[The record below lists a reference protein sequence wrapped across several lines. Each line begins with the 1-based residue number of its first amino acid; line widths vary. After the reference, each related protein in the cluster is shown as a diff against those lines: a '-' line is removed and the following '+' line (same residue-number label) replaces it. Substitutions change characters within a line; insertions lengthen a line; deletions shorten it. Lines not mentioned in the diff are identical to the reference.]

1 MNELAILD
9 AIRLIHTPWLD
20 TLVAAYTST
29 SDVGQIW
36 ILLGIVLA
44 IIPKTRKL
52 GAAVLIAVLLGAIV
66 TSGILKP
73 LIMRPRPCDVNP
85 LVPMIIDRPHG
96 SSFPSGHATA
106 AFAAFG
112 ALLFSK
118 GPKPLVIVVGIGA
131 GLMAPSGVHLS
142 PVYNGRVEP
151 VTLSDAYGEV
161 RFYLLPFIKPANVRR
176 FYPDAVIESYTDA
189 LRCAV
194 EHMDI
199 APSTRNV
206 LVTHQFVT
214 GGVRSESEDIT
225 VGGTDNVDAAVFDGF
240 DYVALGHLH
249 GAQSIGRETLRYSG
263 TPLKYS
269 FSEKDQ
275 EKSITVVELGEKGS
289 VSISTLPL
297 RPQRDMRE
305 VRGTYDELTLRG
317 NYAGTNTDDYIHAV
331 LTDENDIPNAF
342 SRLQSIYPQL
352 MKLDYDNR
360 RTRASV
366 VIAAE
371 ERRRTMTDTELFAEF
386 FEIQNG
392 QKMTDKQSE
401 YVKDVFATV
410 REEML

>member
-1 MNELAILD
+1 MKFFHLSDLHLGRRMYEFSLIDDQRFILEEILSLAEKERPDAVVIAGDIYDRAVPSAEAVELFDRFLCALAERHI
-9 AIRLIHTPWLD
+9 P
-20 TLVAAYTST
+20 
-29 SDVGQIW
+29 
-36 ILLGIVLA
+36 VLA
-44 IIPKTRKL
+44 I
-52 GAAVLIAVLLGAIV
+52 
-66 TSGILKP
+66 SGNHDSPERI
-73 LIMRPRPCDVNP
+73 
-85 LVPMIIDRPHG
+85 
-96 SSFPSGHATA
+96 
-106 AFAAFG
+106 AFG
-112 ALLFSK
+112 AD
-118 GPKPLVIVVGIGA
+118 
-131 GLMAPSGVHLS
+131 LMTPSGVFLS
-142 PVYNGRVEP
+142 PVYNGHVEP
-151 VTLSDAYGEV
+151 VTLPDAFGEV
-161 RFYLLPFIKPANVRR
+161 NFFLLPFIKPVNVRR

-194 EHMDI
+194 EHMNVD
-199 APSTRNV
+199 PSARNV
-206 LVTHQFVT
+206 LITHQFVT
-214 GGVRSESEDIT
+214 GGIRSDSEDVT

-249 GAQSIGRETLRYSG
+249 GAQKIGRETLRYSG

-289 VSISTLPL
+289 VLISTLPL
-297 RPQRDMRE
+297 TPQRDMRE
-305 VRGTYDELTLRG
+305 VRGTYDELTLRR

-360 RTRASV
+360 RTRTSV

>member
-1 MNELAILD
+1 MKFFHLSDLHLGRRMYEFSLIDDQKFILEELLCLAAEEHPD
-9 AIRLIHTPWLD
+9 AVVIAGDIYDRAVPSAEAVELFDRFLCALAKRRIP
-20 TLVAAYTST
+20 
-29 SDVGQIW
+29 
-36 ILLGIVLA
+36 VLA
-44 IIPKTRKL
+44 I
-52 GAAVLIAVLLGAIV
+52 
-66 TSGILKP
+66 SGNHDSPERI
-73 LIMRPRPCDVNP
+73 
-85 LVPMIIDRPHG
+85 
-96 SSFPSGHATA
+96 
-106 AFAAFG
+106 AFG
-112 ALLFSK
+112 AD
-118 GPKPLVIVVGIGA
+118 
-131 GLMAPSGVHLS
+131 LMTPSDVFLS
-142 PVYNGRVEP
+142 PVYNGYVEP
-151 VTLSDAYGEV
+151 VSLSDAFGAV
-161 RFYLLPFIKPANVRR
+161 NFYLLPFIKPANVRR
-176 FYPDAVIESYTDA
+176 FYPEEAIESYTDA

-194 EHMDI
+194 EHMNVD
-199 APSTRNV
+199 PSARNV

-214 GGVRSESEDIT
+214 GGIRSDSEDVT

-249 GAQSIGRETLRYSG
+249 GAQRIGRETLRYSG

-297 RPQRDMRE
+297 TPQRDMRE

-360 RTRASV
+360 RTRTSV
-366 VIAAE
+366 VIVAE

-401 YVKDVFATV
+401 YVKDVFARV

>member
-1 MNELAILD
+1 MKFFHLSDLHLGRRMYEFSLIDDQRFILEEIVSLAEKERPDAVVIAGDIYDRAVPSAEAVELFDRFLCAFAERHI
-9 AIRLIHTPWLD
+9 P
-20 TLVAAYTST
+20 
-29 SDVGQIW
+29 
-36 ILLGIVLA
+36 VLA
-44 IIPKTRKL
+44 I
-52 GAAVLIAVLLGAIV
+52 
-66 TSGILKP
+66 SGNHDSPERI
-73 LIMRPRPCDVNP
+73 
-85 LVPMIIDRPHG
+85 
-96 SSFPSGHATA
+96 
-106 AFAAFG
+106 AFG
-112 ALLFSK
+112 AD
-118 GPKPLVIVVGIGA
+118 
-131 GLMAPSGVHLS
+131 LMTPSGVFLS
-142 PVYNGRVEP
+142 PVYNGHIEP
-151 VTLSDAYGEV
+151 VTLPDAFGEV
-161 RFYLLPFIKPANVRR
+161 NFFLLPFIKPVNVRR
-176 FYPDAVIESYTDA
+176 FYPEEAIESYTDA
-189 LRCAV
+189 LHCAA

-199 APSTRNV
+199 DPSARNV

-214 GGVRSESEDIT
+214 GGVRSDSEDIT

-275 EKSITVVELGEKGS
+275 EKSITVVEMGEKGS

-297 RPQRDMRE
+297 TPQRDMRE

-317 NYAGTNTDDYIHAV
+317 NYAGTNTEDYIHAG

-360 RTRASV
+360 RTRTSV

-392 QKMTDKQSE
+392 KKMTDKQSE

>member
-1 MNELAILD
+1 MKFFHLSDLHLGRRMYEFSLIDDQKFILEELLCLAAEEHPD
-9 AIRLIHTPWLD
+9 AVVIAGDIYDRAVPSAEAVELFDRFLCALAKRRIP
-20 TLVAAYTST
+20 
-29 SDVGQIW
+29 
-36 ILLGIVLA
+36 VLA
-44 IIPKTRKL
+44 I
-52 GAAVLIAVLLGAIV
+52 
-66 TSGILKP
+66 SGNHDSPERI
-73 LIMRPRPCDVNP
+73 
-85 LVPMIIDRPHG
+85 
-96 SSFPSGHATA
+96 
-106 AFAAFG
+106 AFG
-112 ALLFSK
+112 AD
-118 GPKPLVIVVGIGA
+118 
-131 GLMAPSGVHLS
+131 LMTPSGVFLS
-142 PVYNGRVEP
+142 PVYNGYVEP
-151 VTLSDAYGEV
+151 VSLSDSFGAV
-161 RFYLLPFIKPANVRR
+161 NFYLLPFIKPANVRR
-176 FYPDAVIESYTDA
+176 FYPEEAIESYTDA
-189 LRCAV
+189 LRCAA
-194 EHMDI
+194 EHMNI

-297 RPQRDMRE
+297 TPQHDMRE

-360 RTRASV
+360 RTRTSV

-371 ERRRTMTDTELFAEF
+371 ERRRTMTDTELFAELY
-386 FEIQNG
+386 EKQNG
-392 QKMTDKQSE
+392 QKMSDEQNAYAES
-401 YVKDVFATV
+401 VFAV
-410 REEML
+410 LREEGTL

>member
-1 MNELAILD
+1 MKFFHLSDLHLGRRMYEFSLIDDQKFILEELLCLAAEEHPD
-9 AIRLIHTPWLD
+9 AVVIAGDIYDRAVPSAEAVELFDRFLCALAKRRIP
-20 TLVAAYTST
+20 
-29 SDVGQIW
+29 
-36 ILLGIVLA
+36 VLA
-44 IIPKTRKL
+44 I
-52 GAAVLIAVLLGAIV
+52 
-66 TSGILKP
+66 SGNHDSPERI
-73 LIMRPRPCDVNP
+73 
-85 LVPMIIDRPHG
+85 
-96 SSFPSGHATA
+96 
-106 AFAAFG
+106 AFG
-112 ALLFSK
+112 AD
-118 GPKPLVIVVGIGA
+118 
-131 GLMAPSGVHLS
+131 LMTPSGVFLS
-142 PVYNGRVEP
+142 PVYNGYVEP
-151 VTLSDAYGEV
+151 VSLSDAFGAV
-161 RFYLLPFIKPANVRR
+161 NFYLLPFIKPANVRR
-176 FYPDAVIESYTDA
+176 FYPEEAIESYTDA

-194 EHMDI
+194 EHMNVD
-199 APSTRNV
+199 PSARNV

-275 EKSITVVELGEKGS
+275 EKSITVVEMGEKGS
-289 VSISTLPL
+289 VLISTLPL
-297 RPQRDMRE
+297 KPQRDMRE

-360 RTRASV
+360 RTRTSV

-386 FEIQNG
+386 FEKLNG
-392 QKMTDKQSE
+392 QKMSAEQSG
-401 YVKDVFATV
+401 YVKAVFAAL

>member
-1 MNELAILD
+1 MKFFHLSDLHLGRRMYEFSLIDDQKFILEELLCLAAEEHPD
-9 AIRLIHTPWLD
+9 AVVIAGDIYDRAVPSAEAVELFDRFLCALAKRRIP
-20 TLVAAYTST
+20 
-29 SDVGQIW
+29 
-36 ILLGIVLA
+36 VLA
-44 IIPKTRKL
+44 I
-52 GAAVLIAVLLGAIV
+52 
-66 TSGILKP
+66 SGNHDSPERI
-73 LIMRPRPCDVNP
+73 
-85 LVPMIIDRPHG
+85 
-96 SSFPSGHATA
+96 
-106 AFAAFG
+106 AFG
-112 ALLFSK
+112 AD
-118 GPKPLVIVVGIGA
+118 
-131 GLMAPSGVHLS
+131 LMTPSGVFLS
-142 PVYNGRVEP
+142 PVYNGYVEP
-151 VTLSDAYGEV
+151 VSLSDSFGAV
-161 RFYLLPFIKPANVRR
+161 NFYLLPFIKPANVRR
-176 FYPDAVIESYTDA
+176 FYPEEAIESYTDA

-194 EHMDI
+194 EHMNVD
-199 APSTRNV
+199 PSARNV

-214 GGVRSESEDIT
+214 GGIRSDSEDVT

-249 GAQSIGRETLRYSG
+249 GAQRIGRETLRYSG

>member
-1 MNELAILD
+1 MKFFHLSDLHLGRRIYEFSLIDDQKYILKEILRRTDEEHPDAVVIAGDIYDRAVPSAEAVELFDSFLTELAGRHI
-9 AIRLIHTPWLD
+9 P
-20 TLVAAYTST
+20 
-29 SDVGQIW
+29 G
-36 ILLGIVLA
+36 LA
-44 IIPKTRKL
+44 IAGNHDSPER
-52 GAAVLIAVLLGAIV
+52 IA
-66 TSGILKP
+66 
-73 LIMRPRPCDVNP
+73 
-85 LVPMIIDRPHG
+85 
-96 SSFPSGHATA
+96 F
-106 AFAAFG
+106 
-112 ALLFSK
+112 
-118 GPKPLVIVVGIGA
+118 GA
-131 GLMAPSGVHLS
+131 GLMAPSGVYLS

-199 APSTRNV
+199 DPSARNV

-305 VRGTYDELTLRG
+305 VRGTYDELTLRR

-360 RTRASV
+360 RTRTSV

>member
-1 MNELAILD
+1 MKFFHLSDLHLGRRMYEFSLIDDQKFILEELLCLAAEEHPD
-9 AIRLIHTPWLD
+9 AVVIAGDIYDRAVPSAEAVELFDRFLCALAKRRIP
-20 TLVAAYTST
+20 
-29 SDVGQIW
+29 
-36 ILLGIVLA
+36 VLA
-44 IIPKTRKL
+44 I
-52 GAAVLIAVLLGAIV
+52 
-66 TSGILKP
+66 SGNHDSPERI
-73 LIMRPRPCDVNP
+73 
-85 LVPMIIDRPHG
+85 
-96 SSFPSGHATA
+96 
-106 AFAAFG
+106 AFG
-112 ALLFSK
+112 AD
-118 GPKPLVIVVGIGA
+118 
-131 GLMAPSGVHLS
+131 LMTPSGVFLS
-142 PVYNGRVEP
+142 PVYNGYVEP
-151 VTLSDAYGEV
+151 VSLSDSFGAV
-161 RFYLLPFIKPANVRR
+161 NFYLLPFIKPANVRR
-176 FYPDAVIESYTDA
+176 FYPEEAIESYTDA

-194 EHMDI
+194 EHMNVD
-199 APSTRNV
+199 PSARNV

-214 GGVRSESEDIT
+214 GGIRSDSEDVT

-249 GAQSIGRETLRYSG
+249 GAQRIGRETLRYSG

-269 FSEKDQ
+269 FAEKDQ

-392 QKMTDKQSE
+392 QRMTDKQSE

>member
-1 MNELAILD
+1 MKFFHLSDLHLGRRMYEFSLIDDQKFILEELLCLAAEEHPD
-9 AIRLIHTPWLD
+9 AVVIAGDIYDRAVPSAEAVELFDRFLCALAKRRIP
-20 TLVAAYTST
+20 
-29 SDVGQIW
+29 
-36 ILLGIVLA
+36 VLA
-44 IIPKTRKL
+44 I
-52 GAAVLIAVLLGAIV
+52 
-66 TSGILKP
+66 SGNHDSPERI
-73 LIMRPRPCDVNP
+73 
-85 LVPMIIDRPHG
+85 
-96 SSFPSGHATA
+96 
-106 AFAAFG
+106 AFG
-112 ALLFSK
+112 AD
-118 GPKPLVIVVGIGA
+118 
-131 GLMAPSGVHLS
+131 LMTPSGVFLS
-142 PVYNGRVEP
+142 PVYNGYVEP
-151 VTLSDAYGEV
+151 VSLSDSFGAV
-161 RFYLLPFIKPANVRR
+161 NFYLLPFIKPANVRR
-176 FYPDAVIESYTDA
+176 FYPEEAIESYTDA

-194 EHMDI
+194 EHMNVD
-199 APSTRNV
+199 PSARNV

-214 GGVRSESEDIT
+214 GGIRSDSEDVT

-249 GAQSIGRETLRYSG
+249 GVQRIGRETLRYSG